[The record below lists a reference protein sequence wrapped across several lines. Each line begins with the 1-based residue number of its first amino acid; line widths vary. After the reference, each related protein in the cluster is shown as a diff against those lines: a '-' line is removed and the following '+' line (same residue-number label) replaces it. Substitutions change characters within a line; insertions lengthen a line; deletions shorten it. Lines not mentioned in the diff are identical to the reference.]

1 MSHLPQFAPQA
12 FAALEALPALRASVE
27 PSLRRQAARAAA
39 CLSRF
44 CERPAAFAAITAVL
58 AAHRQGCILLEG
70 APGSGVTSL
79 LTALAARNPHPLWLS
94 DDAGD
99 GMSALYAQLV
109 ALHRPAIPLIDPA
122 VATDSTALDRLL
134 AEIAATRATADPIV
148 LLIDRP
154 GDGGQ
159 PLSALPPAIPAQLPH
174 GVLLILGCE
183 PGAQLPI
190 DPVARITLPVDS
202 GELSQAQA
210 QALTQ
215 LGCPAALQPALIAA
229 SHGSFGYLALAH
241 GMLQIGLLAPDDLP
255 AGMDGLLDR
264 WWAGLAAG
272 ERRLAALLAAA
283 GEPLPLDL
291 AAELLGADPAPTLD
305 LWEGLGLVDLTM
317 QAASAGGRPE
327 LLAEFA
333 HHAPRRFLADA
344 AGAAIDAAH
353 ADLVA
358 LTLRRVEAGAPGGR
372 SRDPL
377 GALFGPQAAHPYLT
391 RQLARHATLT
401 TWPVREEAL
410 ALVGGRAWLRAHE
423 RHAGQRAALGDLR
436 WELRAAA
443 AGGQLLRL
451 VQATALVGT
460 LATMA
465 RSLSPDAAVEALTV
479 GLGLGG
485 REQTLKRIVE
495 LVEHLPDGL
504 DKAQILRRLGE
515 ACYGARM
522 RTSAMRLLS
531 RALDLEA
538 QPTPLAWRE
547 QRDQL
552 YAALAGAALGRQ
564 AIETA
569 LSAAERIEH
578 LERRAAIET
587 QVVRALIAAGERDR
601 AQRLARGILHES
613 MGAWAR
619 AEVAVELVRAGDPRG
634 AMMLEEVA
642 IETVA
647 AWAQIELACGVVADD
662 APAALARIDGL
673 PSSGQR
679 DRGLAQ
685 LARALATYGR
695 PAEALAMAGRVSS
708 GEGRV
713 AALLD
718 LLQHITED
726 AAALALE
733 QAARDVDAIS
743 GDDRGPLLA
752 ALAAAHATVGRLP
765 EALAIV
771 GSLAVG
777 EERDRAMAKVAVG
790 LAQYGDHGRARAVL
804 ARVGDDDERDW
815 ARDEIA
821 HRLAAAG
828 EWEAA
833 LALAGEISADE
844 QRART
849 GADLAITRARG
860 GDMPAALAM
869 ALAVELPQE
878 RARALTMIGA
888 QLGSAGQIDLARSVE
903 RHPDALSSAEARGR
917 YLAAVVSA
925 LAEAGHHAAAEGLL
939 PRIARP
945 ADRVR
950 AGLALAAMLAP
961 ADPTA
966 ARVALGDSLRIAAV
980 GREEAFRALELAA
993 PALAALGG
1001 ADLLGRVAE
1010 LIAELDS

>member
-1 MSHLPQFAPQA
+1 MSHLPQFTPRA

-44 CERPAAFAAITAVL
+44 CERPAAFAAIETAL
-58 AAHRQGCILLEG
+58 ATHRQGLIVLEG
-70 APGSGVTSL
+70 PPGSGVTSL
-79 LTALAARNPHPLWLS
+79 LAALAARSPHPLWLS

-99 GMSALYAQLV
+99 GMSALYAQIV
-109 ALHRPAIPLIDPA
+109 ALHRPTIPLIDPA

-134 AEIAATRATADPIV
+134 TEVAATRATADPIV

-159 PLSALPPAIPAQLPH
+159 PLTALPPALPAQLPR
-174 GVLLILGCE
+174 GVLLILGGE

-202 GELSQAQA
+202 DELAQAQA

-215 LGCPAALQPALIAA
+215 LGCPPAQRPALIAA
-229 SHGSFGYLALAH
+229 AHGSFGYLALAH

-255 AGMDGLLDR
+255 VGMDGLLAH

-291 AAELLGADPAPTLD
+291 ATAILDDDPAPILD

-353 ADLVA
+353 ADVVA
-358 LTLRRVEAGAPGGR
+358 LTLRQVEASTPGGR
-372 SRDPL
+372 NRDPL
-377 GALFGPQAAHPYLT
+377 GALFGPQAAQPYLT

-401 TWPVREEAL
+401 TRPVREDAL
-410 ALVGGRAWLRAHE
+410 TLVGSRAWLRAHE

-443 AGGQLLRL
+443 SGGQLLRL

-460 LATMA
+460 LATQA
-465 RSLSPDAAVEALTV
+465 RNLSPDAAVEALTV
-479 GLGLGG
+479 GLSLGG

-552 YAALAGAALGRQ
+552 YTALAGAALGRQ

-569 LSAAERIEH
+569 LAIAERIEH

-587 QVVRALIAAGERDR
+587 QVVRALIATGERDR

-619 AEVAVELVRAGDPRG
+619 AEVSVELVRADDPRG
-634 AMMLEEVA
+634 AMMLEEIT

-647 AWAQIELACGVVADD
+647 AWAQIELACGVAAQDL
-662 APAALARIDGL
+662 PAAMARIAAL

-679 DRGLAQ
+679 DRGLAH
-685 LARALATYGR
+685 LAKALATYGMA
-695 PAEALAMAGRVSS
+695 AEALAMAGRVSS

-718 LLQHITED
+718 LLQHIAGEEAT
-726 AAALALE
+726 LALD
-733 QAARDVDAIS
+733 QATRDIDAIG

-752 ALAAAHATVGRLP
+752 ALAAANAALGLRSQ
-765 EALAIV
+765 ALAIV
-771 GSLAVG
+771 ASLAAG

-790 LAQYGDHGRARAVL
+790 LAQYGDHDQARRAL

-828 EWEAA
+828 HWDAA
-833 LALAGEISADE
+833 LALAGEISAEE

-869 ALAVELPQE
+869 AFAVELPQE

-888 QLGSAGQIDLARSVE
+888 QLGAAGQIDLARSVE
-903 RHPDALSSAEARGR
+903 RHPDALTTAEARGR
-917 YLAAVVSA
+917 YLAATVSA
-925 LAEAGHHAAAEGLL
+925 LAEAGHHAAAGELL
-939 PRIARP
+939 QRIARP
-945 ADRVR
+945 TDRVR
-950 AGLALAAMLAP
+950 AGLAFAATLATVDP
-961 ADPTA
+961 AA
-966 ARVALGDSLRIAAV
+966 ARSALGDALRVAAV

-1001 ADLLGRVAE
+1001 AELLGRTAE
-1010 LIAELDS
+1010 VIAELDG